1 MWVRV
6 WHTIIALFLL
16 RFDITTLPKV
26 GFPAGSDC
34 KESACQSRRPRF
46 HPWVGMI
53 SWRRKWQPTPV
64 FLPEEFH
71 GQRSLAGY
79 SPWGHKESDTTEWL
93 TIDYK
98 STDVR
103 NKCLFSFSTR
113 GGRSREGRNQ
123 VGLQEVTLTVR
134 LSPHSTRSFPLSW
147 INMYDSSCLMIL

>member
-6 WHTIIALFLL
+6 WHTTIALSLL
-16 RFDITTLPKV
+16 RFDIATLPKV
-26 GFPAGSDC
+26 GFPGVSEC
-34 KESACQSRRPRF
+34 KESACPCRRPRF
-46 HPWVGMI
+46 HSWVRTI

-79 SPWGHKESDTTEWL
+79 SPRGHKESDTEWL
-93 TIDYK
+93 TLAYK

-103 NKCLFSFSTR
+103 NKRLFSFSTR

-123 VGLQEVTLTVR
+123 VGWQEVTVR
-134 LSPHSTRSFPLSW
+134 LSPSSIGSFPLTW
-147 INMYDSSCLMIL
+147 ISM